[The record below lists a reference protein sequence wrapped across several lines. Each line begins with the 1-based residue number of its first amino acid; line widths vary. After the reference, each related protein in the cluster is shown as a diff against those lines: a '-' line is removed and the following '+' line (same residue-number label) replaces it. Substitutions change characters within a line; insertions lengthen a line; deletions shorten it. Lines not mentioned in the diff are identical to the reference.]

1 MKEEILLIQLIRNL
15 NSEKREKEKKR
26 VFERQRFVRESGECT
41 CVCVCER
48 ERERERG
55 EFTCVC
61 EREKERERGE
71 FTYV

>member
-1 MKEEILLIQLIRNL
+1 MLIQLISNL

-41 CVCVCER
+41 CVCEI
-48 ERERERG
+48 ERG

-61 EREKERERGE
+61 ERERER
-71 FTYV
+71 